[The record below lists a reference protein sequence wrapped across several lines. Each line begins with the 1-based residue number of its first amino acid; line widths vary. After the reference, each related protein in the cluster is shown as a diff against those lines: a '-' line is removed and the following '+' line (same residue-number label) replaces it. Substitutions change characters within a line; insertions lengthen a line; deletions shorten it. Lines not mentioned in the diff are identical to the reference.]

1 MNQPAAHNGPGSE
14 LLRERK
20 SLSQEVA
27 EIIRDTIRNGQLT
40 QGERVVESKL
50 ARDLGLSLTPVREA
64 VRQLVGEGIL
74 TVSPNRGPSVRI
86 LHPDDAYELYS
97 LRAHLE
103 GLAIKLAIRRTTL
116 EEREEIRQLYE
127 RMKPLVDDPDVPEL
141 QGYSQLIH
149 EGIVTLSRHQ
159 RLIAYYASLSL
170 QFALLNRQVARRSNK
185 EHEVIWHRPVIDAL
199 FLEDTDRAEQVMIE
213 HIRQSYEAYITAY
226 SSDQTD
232 AALFREWI

>member
-1 MNQPAAHNGPGSE
+1 MNQIPAKNGANSD

-27 EIIRDTIRNGQLT
+27 EIIRDNIRQGRLT

-50 ARDLGLSLTPVREA
+50 AKDLGLSLTPVREA

-97 LRAHLE
+97 LRGQLE
-103 GLAIKLAIRRTTL
+103 GLAIKLAICQTTL
-116 EEREEIRQLYE
+116 EEREEIRLLFD
-127 RMKPLVDDPDVPEL
+127 RMIPLVDDPSVPEL

-159 RLIAYYASLSL
+159 RLIAFYASLSL
-170 QFALLNRQVARRSNK
+170 QFALLNQQVARKSNK
-185 EHEVIWHRPVIDAL
+185 AHEVKWHRPVVEAL
-199 FLEDTDRAEQVMIE
+199 FLDDPVAAEAIMVE
-213 HIRQSYEAYITAY
+213 HIRESYEAYITAY
-226 SSDQTD
+226 ASDQTEEV
-232 AALFREWI
+232 LFREWV